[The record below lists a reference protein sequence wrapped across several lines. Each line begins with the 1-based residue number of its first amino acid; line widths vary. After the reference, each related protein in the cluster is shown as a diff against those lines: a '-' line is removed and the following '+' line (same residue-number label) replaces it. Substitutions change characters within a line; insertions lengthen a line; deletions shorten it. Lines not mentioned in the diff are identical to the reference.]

1 MTRSIHVDEVIDQL
15 AISSPLKKKK
25 NGNSLSDEK
34 SITIQKDLPRA

>member
-25 NGNSLSDEK
+25 MVIHCQMK
-34 SITIQKDLPRA
+34 SP